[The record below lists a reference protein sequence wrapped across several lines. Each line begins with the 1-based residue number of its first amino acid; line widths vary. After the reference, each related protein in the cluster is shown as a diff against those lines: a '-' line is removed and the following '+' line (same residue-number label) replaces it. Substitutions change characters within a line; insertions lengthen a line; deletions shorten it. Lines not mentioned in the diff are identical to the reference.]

1 MDIRINSFPVHFSLE
16 NEKNV
21 AEVIA
26 SVSGWARERE
36 LVFTEAR
43 INDEHYLVESLPDIP
58 LEAVR
63 SIDCIVQ
70 SRADVV
76 ISSLEEADAYC
87 ERADSFVRRSLE
99 ERAVESGAAESLA
112 GGARWLGEVVSST
125 LSLLGA
131 DPAEVS
137 CRDTTVRD
145 YLGRL
150 EDFSSSVR
158 AAGSSESLLEVFR
171 GKGEV
176 FAAVK
181 EILRMMLMSENLR
194 RLVVQSLESPD
205 VLIESLKKI
214 KEETAAQSDILAE
227 TVRLYQEGRDS
238 DASEKFRSFVEFVYA
253 YTRACYQCVPV
264 FRIDPSKI
272 TIDGVSLEERNRALN
287 DMLSQILSSLE
298 NNDIISLSDILEY
311 EMRPQI
317 ETVGAYIDAVLE
329 EIHKG

>member
-1 MDIRINSFPVHFSLE
+1 VDIRINSFPVHFSLE

-87 ERADSFVRRSLE
+87 ERADSFVRRSLA
-99 ERAVESGAAESLA
+99 ERAVEGGAAESLA

-131 DPAEVS
+131 DPGEVS

-158 AAGSSESLLEVFR
+158 ESGSPESLLGVFEA
-171 GKGEV
+171 KGEV

-194 RLVVQSLESPD
+194 RLVVQRLESPD
-205 VLIESLKKI
+205 VLIESLKNR
-214 KEETAAQSDILAE
+214 KEEAAAQPDILAE
-227 TVRLYQEGRDS
+227 TGRRSQEGR
-238 DASEKFRSFVEFVYA
+238 ASASGGMAHRFVLYA

-264 FRIDPSKI
+264 CRIDPSKI
-272 TIDGVSLEERNRALN
+272 AVDGVSLEERNRALN

-298 NNDIISLSDILEY
+298 NNDIISLADILEY

-317 ETVGAYIDAVLE
+317 ETIGAYVDAVLA
-329 EIHKG
+329 EIQAG